1 MKVKGT
7 YSINY
12 DTYYVVVEYEYYWKD
27 KSYDSDFEDELTIK
41 SITLDNND
49 ITDFCYEYIKE
60 EDLIQDVKEYAIE
73 NKYENLN

>member
-1 MKVKGT
+1 MKIKRT
-7 YSINY
+7 NSINY
-12 DTYYVVVEYEYYWKD
+12 DTDYVVVEYEQYWKD
-27 KSYDSDFEDELTIK
+27 KIYDSDFEDELTIK

-49 ITDFCYEYIKE
+49 ITDFCYEYVK